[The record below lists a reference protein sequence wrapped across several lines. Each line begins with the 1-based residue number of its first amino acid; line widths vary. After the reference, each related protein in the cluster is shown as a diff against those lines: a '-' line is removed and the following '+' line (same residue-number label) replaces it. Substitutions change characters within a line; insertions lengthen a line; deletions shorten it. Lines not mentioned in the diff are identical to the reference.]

1 MLSFQSAAAGLFFGI
16 LAPVLE
22 GRQIAFVGQ
31 FFHDVA
37 VDLVGDIGNLLLVIP
52 VVKAIFNARIQAEGD
67 DTEGLVAVFGFIGT
81 AFTLLLAFI
90 IVNVWSDQV
99 SAQNILFDETTTLE
113 SIIVETR
120 AFDPKLAPVMKGLTI
135 EYLEN
140 VRKYEIDTTA
150 PAGGDP
156 RAEEAFEKLLEEFN
170 ILEKDLESDD
180 NKKAEAQII
189 LEEVK
194 QLVDDRE
201 NRVSSASGS
210 LDGMTTLVCIVL
222 ALLTVLTMALLPAP
236 SRRWIKWVQSLG
248 VAISVGLVMS
258 LVFYIASDDYTRKA
272 EDEQIKRVEQ
282 ALEMQQSE

>member
-1 MLSFQSAAAGLFFGI
+1 MLEAF
-16 LAPVLE
+16 LAFPLWLIVLISIGVPVA
-22 GRQIAFVGQ
+22 I
-31 FFHDVA
+31 
-37 VDLVGDIGNLLLVIP
+37 VIP
-52 VVKAIFNARIQAEGD
+52 VVRAIFNARIQAEGD

-90 IVNVWSDQV
+90 IVNVWSEQV
-99 SAQNILFDETTTLE
+99 SAQNILFDETITLE

-120 AFDPKLAPVMKGLTI
+120 AFDPKLAPSIKGLTI
-135 EYLEN
+135 DYLES
-140 VRKYEIDTTA
+140 VRKYEIDTDP

-156 RAEEAFEKLLEEFN
+156 RAGVAFEKLLEEFN
-170 ILEKDLESDD
+170 ILEKDLESD
-180 NKKAEAQII
+180 NKKAAAQII

-210 LDGMTTLVCIVL
+210 LDGMTTLVCIIL

-248 VAISVGLVMS
+248 VAVAVGLVMS
-258 LVFYIASDDYTRKA
+258 LVFYIASDAYTRNA
-272 EDEQIKRVEQ
+272 EDEQIRRVEQ

>member
-1 MLSFQSAAAGLFFGI
+1 MLISIGV
-16 LAPVLE
+16 PV
-22 GRQIAFVGQ
+22 
-31 FFHDVA
+31 
-37 VDLVGDIGNLLLVIP
+37 LLVIP

-120 AFDPKLAPVMKGLTI
+120 AFDPKLAPVMKGLTV

-210 LDGMTTLVCIVL
+210 LDAMTTLVCVVL

-282 ALEMQQSE
+282 ALEMQQPE

>member
-1 MLSFQSAAAGLFFGI
+1 MLEGF
-16 LAPVLE
+16 LAFPLWLIVLISIGTPVL
-22 GRQIAFVGQ
+22 I
-31 FFHDVA
+31 
-37 VDLVGDIGNLLLVIP
+37 VIP
-52 VVKAIFNARIQAEGD
+52 IVRAIFNARIHAEGD

-120 AFDPKLAPVMKGLTI
+120 AFDPALAPTIKGLI
-135 EYLEN
+135 IDYLED
-140 VRKYEIDTTA
+140 VRKYEIDSVA
-150 PAGGDP
+150 PAGGDT
-156 RAEEAFEKLLEEFN
+156 RAETAFEKLLEEFN

-180 NKKAEAQII
+180 EKKAEAQTM

-210 LDGMTTLVCIVL
+210 LDAMTTIVVIVL

-248 VAISVGLVMS
+248 VAVAVGLVMS
-258 LVFYIASDDYTRKA
+258 LVFYIASDAYTSKA
-272 EDEQIKRVEQ
+272 EDQQIKRVEV
-282 ALEMQQSE
+282 ALEMQLAE

>member
-1 MLSFQSAAAGLFFGI
+1 M
-16 LAPVLE
+16 LE
-22 GRQIAFVGQ
+22 GFLAFPLWLIV
-31 FFHDVA
+31 
-37 VDLVGDIGNLLLVIP
+37 LISIGIPVLLVIP
-52 VVKAIFNARIQAEGD
+52 VVKAIFNTRIQAEGD

-201 NRVSSASGS
+201 NRVSSASG
-210 LDGMTTLVCIVL
+210 
-222 ALLTVLTMALLPAP
+222 
-236 SRRWIKWVQSLG
+236 
-248 VAISVGLVMS
+248 
-258 LVFYIASDDYTRKA
+258 
-272 EDEQIKRVEQ
+272 
-282 ALEMQQSE
+282 

>member
-1 MLSFQSAAAGLFFGI
+1 M
-16 LAPVLE
+16 LE
-22 GRQIAFVGQ
+22 GFLAFPLWLIV
-31 FFHDVA
+31 
-37 VDLVGDIGNLLLVIP
+37 LISIGIPVLLVIP

-99 SAQNILFDETTTLE
+99 SSQNILFDEITTLE

-120 AFDPKLAPVMKGLTI
+120 AFDPKLAPAVKGLTI
-135 EYLEN
+135 KYLEN

-282 ALEMQQSE
+282 ALEMQQPE